1 MIIFSLLLTF
11 IMSII
16 ITPFVIKLAKKIGAT
31 DAPDER
37 KVHDKIM
44 PRLGGLG
51 IYISF
56 LIGVFIFIDDYK
68 SIAPILIGS
77 LIIVL
82 TGFVDDLYTITPKVK
97 LFGQLLAAL
106 VTVIGGVRITYVT
119 IPIFDRVEFG
129 LLAIPVTIIWIIA
142 ITNAINLI
150 DGLDGLA
157 AGISSIALITISIL
171 SIIMANPLVA
181 LLGTLLLGSTLGFL
195 VFNFHPAKIF
205 MGDTGSLLLGY
216 LISIFSIM
224 GLYKNVTILSLIVPV
239 IILAVPIIDTLF
251 AIIRRWVNKK
261 PLSSPDKMHLH
272 HRLIHLG
279 YSHKQTVLLIYL
291 LSTLFS
297 IAALLFTRATMWGS
311 ILIIVILLIIVETIV
326 EITGLINENYKP
338 FLTMLS
344 AIKKYY

>member
-205 MGDTGSLLLGY
+205 MGDTGS
-216 LISIFSIM
+216 
-224 GLYKNVTILSLIVPV
+224 
-239 IILAVPIIDTLF
+239 
-251 AIIRRWVNKK
+251 
-261 PLSSPDKMHLH
+261 
-272 HRLIHLG
+272 
-279 YSHKQTVLLIYL
+279 
-291 LSTLFS
+291 
-297 IAALLFTRATMWGS
+297 
-311 ILIIVILLIIVETIV
+311 
-326 EITGLINENYKP
+326 
-338 FLTMLS
+338 
-344 AIKKYY
+344 

>member
-11 IMSII
+11 IMSIM
-16 ITPFVIKLAKKIGAT
+16 ITPFIIKLAKRIGAT

-37 KVHDKIM
+37 KVHVKVM

-51 IYISF
+51 IYIAF
-56 LIGVFIFIDDYK
+56 LVGVLIFIDDYE

-77 LIIVL
+77 FIIVL
-82 TGFVDDLYTITPKVK
+82 TGFIDDLYTITPKVK
-97 LFGQLLAAL
+97 LSGQLLAAI
-106 VTVIGGVRITYVT
+106 VTVIGGVKINYVT
-119 IPIFDRVEFG
+119 IPIFDRIEFG
-129 LLAIPVTIIWIIA
+129 FWAIPVTVIWIIA

-171 SIIMANPLVA
+171 SITMDNPLTA

-195 VFNFHPAKIF
+195 VYNFHPAKIF

-216 LISIFSIM
+216 LISTFSIM
-224 GLYKNVTILSLIVPV
+224 GLFKNVTILSLIIPV
-239 IILAVPIIDTLF
+239 IILAVPIIDTFF

-261 PLSSPDKMHLH
+261 PLSAPDKMHLH

-291 LSTLFS
+291 LSILFS
-297 IAALLFTRATMWGS
+297 IAAILFTKATVWGS
-311 ILIIVILLIIVETIV
+311 ILIVVILLIIVEAIV
-326 EITGLINENYKP
+326 EITGLINENYRP
-338 FLTMLS
+338 LLTMLNL
-344 AIKKYY
+344 KK